1 MARSII
7 RAEGVLGLYRGF
19 GASVATF
26 VPSSAVWWSA
36 YGFWQRLIWQRLDGG
51 VGGATTVAT
60 TTASQSISTSSSSS
74 PPPPPP
80 PLYHSSGEILAVQT
94 ASALAA
100 GCTSAVL
107 TTPLD
112 VVKTRLQVSGS
123 GSGSSG
129 SSGGGG
135 GGASGAAATAAKAP
149 SAAAVVRQLL
159 REDGFRGLFRGL
171 GPRTASVALWGT
183 CMVNA
188 YEALKRA
195 AATKPPSE

>member
-1 MARSII
+1 M
-7 RAEGVLGLYRGF
+7 
-19 GASVATF
+19 
-26 VPSSAVWWSA
+26 
-36 YGFWQRLIWQRLDGG
+36 
-51 VGGATTVAT
+51 
-60 TTASQSISTSSSSS
+60 
-74 PPPPPP
+74 
-80 PLYHSSGEILAVQT
+80 
-94 ASALAA
+94 
-100 GCTSAVL
+100 L

-123 GSGSSG
+123 ATGSS
-129 SSGGGG
+129 G
-135 GGASGAAATAAKAP
+135 GGASGATSSSAAATTKAP

-195 AATKPPSE
+195 AATNPPTSE

>member
-1 MARSII
+1 MARWW
-7 RAEGVLGLYRGF
+7 
-19 GASVATF
+19 AS
-26 VPSSAVWWSA
+26 
-36 YGFWQRLIWQRLDGG
+36 R
-51 VGGATTVAT
+51 
-60 TTASQSISTSSSSS
+60 
-74 PPPPPP
+74 
-80 PLYHSSGEILAVQT
+80 
-94 ASALAA
+94 
-100 GCTSAVL
+100 
-107 TTPLD
+107 
-112 VVKTRLQVSGS
+112 
-123 GSGSSG
+123 